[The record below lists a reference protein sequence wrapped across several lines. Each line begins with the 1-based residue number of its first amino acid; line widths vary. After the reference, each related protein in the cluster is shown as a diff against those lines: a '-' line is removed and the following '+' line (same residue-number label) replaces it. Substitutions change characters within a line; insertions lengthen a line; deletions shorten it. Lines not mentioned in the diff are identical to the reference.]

1 MQKDDMRNHIQV
13 QVGELQSRSG
23 KERDG
28 TEGMRCLRLRT
39 LQTVDAVLTGLVGKP
54 AKSLMTWRFADDAT
68 ALEEVEQQNGVGK
81 LQTDLKFGAMKRTA
95 GEIPLVKSIR
105 IKQKKVQIGGLYQNQ
120 LVVLPNAAK
129 PIRSPIAPEVIE
141 SYRRNE
147 RRMPLASSYNSLL
160 PR

>member
-1 MQKDDMRNHIQV
+1 MIRMQKDDMRNHIQV

-54 AKSLMTWRFADDAT
+54 AKSLMTWRFADDVT

-81 LQTDLKFGAMKRTA
+81 LQTDLKFGAMKGTA

-105 IKQKKVQIGGLYQNQ
+105 IKQKKSPDRRALPEPTCCPPQRCQTDTFAHRTGGHRK
-120 LVVLPNAAK
+120 LPPKRKKNALG
-129 PIRSPIAPEVIE
+129 IE
-141 SYRRNE
+141 
-147 RRMPLASSYNSLL
+147 L
-160 PR
+160 